1 MQQVIDFIIRKK
13 DVVVYFILLLFSLV
27 LILNSNYFQKS
38 KVLLFSNSISNYTTE
53 NLNYFKEYF
62 KLKEINYNLSKE
74 NLVLRN
80 QLEKFSRRT
89 KLDSLKNVNFSYKN
103 AKIISNNLSSTKNHL
118 IINKGVKHGLKNE
131 MGVISSNGIVGII
144 NRISK
149 NYSSVMSILNI
160 NTKINAKVK
169 RTSHFGTLEWYG
181 LRTDYMI
188 LNDIPETANIEVG
201 DSIITGGM
209 SLIFPEGINIG
220 IVSEIINQNKY
231 NDSVV
236 KFIVDNKNI
245 NKAKYLDFEFKENYL
260 TIEVKLHT
268 NMNNLNNV
276 YVIESLNRE
285 EFQKIRN

>member
-118 IINKGVKHGLKNE
+118 IIPTIPVELITP
-131 MGVISSNGIVGII
+131 ISFFKPCFNPLLII
-144 NRISK
+144 K
-149 NYSSVMSILNI
+149 
-160 NTKINAKVK
+160 
-169 RTSHFGTLEWYG
+169 
-181 LRTDYMI
+181 
-188 LNDIPETANIEVG
+188 
-201 DSIITGGM
+201 
-209 SLIFPEGINIG
+209 
-220 IVSEIINQNKY
+220 
-231 NDSVV
+231 
-236 KFIVDNKNI
+236 
-245 NKAKYLDFEFKENYL
+245 
-260 TIEVKLHT
+260 
-268 NMNNLNNV
+268 
-276 YVIESLNRE
+276 
-285 EFQKIRN
+285 